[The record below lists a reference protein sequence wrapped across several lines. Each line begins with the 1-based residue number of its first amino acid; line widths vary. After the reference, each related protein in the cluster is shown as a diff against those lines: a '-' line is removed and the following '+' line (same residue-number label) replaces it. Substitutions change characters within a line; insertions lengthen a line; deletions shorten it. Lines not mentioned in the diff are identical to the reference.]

1 MAPMAVRVSVR
12 VGWRRATLSHVYS
25 DGSTIFRIQ
34 TVSKLREDN
43 NTQLP
48 QCLFREWTF
57 KELGWSPMAIYSWP
71 VFTVNRN
78 IDKRS
83 KHCMITPAYC
93 AYVII
98 HMDRH
103 MDVYIYI
110 IYNNA
115 DHMVHPLYLEYLGTC
130 CMHFEHRIK
139 ETPNI
144 QSKDGLHFWL
154 ATGLSCS
161 VQAWSDIL
169 DVESKAL
176 PRDMVG

>member
-43 NTQLP
+43 NTRLP

-71 VFTVNRN
+71 VFTMNRY
-78 IDKRS
+78 IDKGS

-93 AYVII
+93 AYVSWS
-98 HMDRH
+98 
-103 MDVYIYI
+103 YIWTAIWMY

-144 QSKDGLHFWL
+144 PCKDGLHFWL

-161 VQAWSDIL
+161 VQAWPDIL